1 MKYETSKEEKQDLTV
16 FTCVVCVWVGIKI
29 SGAW

>member
-16 FTCVVCVWVGIKI
+16 FACVVVVWIGIRI
-29 SGAW
+29 TGIF